1 MQVNRQIELMS
12 PIGSFEALAAAIQA
26 GAQSVYFGIDKLNM
40 RARAS
45 SQNFSIDDLKTIS
58 KICKEHNIKTYLAL
72 NIVLYDEE
80 FEEMKHIIDAAKENG
95 ITAIIATDM
104 AVILYA
110 RSIGMEV
117 HISTQCNVCNFEAVK
132 FFSQYADVIVLAREL
147 NLKQIEE
154 ICYNIKKHNITGPSG
169 ELVRIEIFVHGALC
183 MSISGKC
190 YLSLDTYGAAASAN
204 RGSCYQLCRRQYTVY
219 DKDREVALDI
229 DGQYIMSPKDLKT
242 IDFLDQIL
250 NAGVSVLKI
259 EGRGRGADYVKTV
272 TECYHEAIIAYQNND
287 FTQEKIDRWNN
298 RLKEVFNRD
307 FCNGYY
313 LGRNFIEWT
322 DLYGNRAN
330 EVKQYIGTVT
340 NYFTKVQVAEITL
353 DAEQLEVGDE
363 IMIIGPTTGV
373 EQTTANEIYFE
384 EKPVN
389 IAPKGCVCSIKIPVY
404 LRKNDKVYKL
414 VRPNESDGKIT
425 R

>member
-1 MQVNRQIELMS
+1 MQNTQEIELMS
-12 PIGSFEALAAAIQA
+12 PIGSFEALLAAIQA

-45 SQNFSIDDLKTIS
+45 SQNFSLSDLKTIS
-58 KICKEHNIKTYLAL
+58 SICKQHDIKTYLAL
-72 NIVLYDEE
+72 NVVLYDTE
-80 FEEMKHIIDAAKENG
+80 FDEMKSIIDTAKENE
-95 ITAIIATDM
+95 ISAIIATDM
-104 AVILYA
+104 SVILYA
-110 RSIGMEV
+110 RSINMEV

-132 FFSQYADVIVLAREL
+132 FYSQFADVIVLAREL
-147 NLKQIEE
+147 NLKQIKH
-154 ICYNIKKHNITGPSG
+154 ICDCIISYNIKGPSG
-169 ELVRIEIFVHGALC
+169 KLLKIEIFVHGALC

-190 YLSLDTYGAAASAN
+190 YLSLDTYGAEASAN
-204 RGSCYQLCRRQYTVY
+204 RGNCFQLCRRQYTVY

-250 NAGVSVLKI
+250 NTGVSVLKI

-272 TECYHEAIIAYQNND
+272 TECYHEAILAYKNNT
-287 FTQEKIDRWNN
+287 FTQNKIDEWNK
-298 RLKEVFNRD
+298 RLKEVFNRE

-322 DLYGNRAN
+322 NLYGNRSTK
-330 EVKQYIGTVT
+330 VKQFIGTIT
-340 NYFTKVQVAEITL
+340 NYFNKANVAEITL
-353 DAEQLEVGDE
+353 ETESLSLNDE

-373 EQTTANEIYFE
+373 EQTAVNEIYFNE
-384 EKPVN
+384 RPVDSVM
-389 IAPKGCVCSIKIPVY
+389 KGNKCSIKYPIT

-414 VRPNESDGKIT
+414 VRPDEQAS
-425 R
+425 